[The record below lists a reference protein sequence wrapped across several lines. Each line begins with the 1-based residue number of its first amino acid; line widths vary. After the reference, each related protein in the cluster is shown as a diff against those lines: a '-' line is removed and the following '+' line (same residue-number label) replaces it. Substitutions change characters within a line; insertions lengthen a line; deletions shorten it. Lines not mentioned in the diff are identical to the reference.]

1 MSRTNLTTRK
11 LSFFTT
17 PQAPPQPDVYYAG
30 VDVGT
35 GLARACLIDTNGV
48 ILALAERPITRHELK
63 PNYITQS
70 STEIWDAI
78 CFCVKH
84 VVSDA
89 GVNPEHVFGI
99 GFDATCSLVA
109 INCDTDQPEAVGPD
123 FTDKKENIIL
133 WMDHRA
139 EAETDEINATNDPCL
154 KYVGGTMSIE
164 MELPKMK
171 WLKHHRPNGINDL
184 KFYDL
189 ADFLIHKATGTETR
203 SFCSTVCKQ
212 GFLPLGVEG
221 STTGWLEEFLNQIR
235 MPELVEN
242 DFAKLGGT
250 PARSGVWK
258 LAGEVVGMLTEKAA
272 EELGLT
278 TECAVGLGVID
289 AYAGW
294 IGTVAAKVEVP
305 EKWQHP
311 NTIGEALT
319 KIDSACGRLAAV
331 AGTLTCHIAMSKNPH
346 FVKGVWGPYRDVMVP
361 NYWLAEGGQSLTG
374 QLLAH
379 VIAIHPAARELAHQA
394 EQSNLSKFDFLNLT
408 LENLVRERDAPL
420 VVLLAKHWFFYG
432 DFHGNRSPIAD
443 PNMRALIIGQLMDTL
458 VNDLA
463 IQYFAAC
470 EFIAQQTRQIIE
482 EMEKLGHDI
491 SYVFMLGG
499 QCRNGLLMRLL
510 ADCTGKPVIIPRY
523 IDAAVVFGLAI
534 LGAVAAEAMVQEHLA
549 SGGRS
554 RRTLKLALTRS
565 QVNLDHAHGVPDRP
579 PSPYTQPTALAS
591 TANMAGLAYG
601 GAVAAVGGS
610 AAGAVPHMTPMQEEG
625 DYFNQPQPKLA
636 PQHKSLAVDSDSEDE
651 QTLSFGSKLNV
662 QKDVNQKIRDMKLLP
677 LTLLKKAEALATGEK
692 LWKLMRDMTGPGKV
706 IVPTDE
712 SSPERQILNAKYK
725 IFLEQCDSQRRF
737 RKSVDEVEK
746 LAYGGKVPSRHH

>member
-11 LSFFTT
+11 LSFFNT
-17 PQAPPQPDVYYAG
+17 PQAAPQPDVYYAG

-48 ILALAERPITRHELK
+48 ILALAEKPISRHELK

-70 STEIWDAI
+70 LTEIWDAI

-84 VVSDA
+84 VVRDA

-109 INCDTDQPEAVGPD
+109 INCDTDEPEAVGPD

-139 EAETDEINATNDPCL
+139 EAETEEINSTGDPCL

-189 ADFLIHKATGTETR
+189 SDFLIHKATGTETR

-221 STTGWLEEFLNQIR
+221 SETGWLEKFLNQIR

-250 PARSGVWK
+250 PARTGTWK
-258 LAGEVVGMLTEKAA
+258 SAGEVVGMLTEKAA
-272 EELGLT
+272 EQLGLT
-278 TECAVGLGVID
+278 TECAVGSGVID

-311 NTIGEALT
+311 NTVGDALT
-319 KIDSACGRLAAV
+319 KIESACGRLAAV

-361 NYWLAEGGQSLTG
+361 NYWLAEGGQLLTG

-379 VIAIHPAARELAHQA
+379 VIAIHPAARELAHEA

-408 LENLVRERDAPL
+408 LENLVRDRDVPS
-420 VVLLAKHWFFYG
+420 VVSLAKHWYFYG

-443 PNMRALIIGQLMDTL
+443 PNMRALIIGQLMDTS

-463 IQYFAAC
+463 IQYYAAC
-470 EFIAQQTRQIIE
+470 EFIAQQTRQIVE
-482 EMEKLGHDI
+482 EMEKSGHDI

-510 ADCTGKPVIIPRY
+510 ADCTGKPVIVPRY
-523 IDAAVVFGLAI
+523 IDAAVVFGSAI
-534 LGAVAAEAMVQEHLA
+534 LGAVAADAMVQEHLA
-549 SGGRS
+549 SGGRL
-554 RRTLKLALTRS
+554 RRTSKLALTRS
-565 QVNLDHAHGVPDRP
+565 QVNLDAHGVPERP
-579 PSPYTQPTALAS
+579 PSPYTQPTALAL

-601 GAVAAVGGS
+601 GAVPAV
-610 AAGAVPHMTPMQEEG
+610 AGAGSGVPHMTPMQEET
-625 DYFNQPQPKLA
+625 DYFNQSTAKPKL
-636 PQHKSLAVDSDSEDE
+636 LAVDLDSEDE
-651 QTLSFGSKLNV
+651 QTLSFGLKLNV

-677 LTLLKKAEALATGEK
+677 LTHLKNQAEAMATGEK
-692 LWKLMRDMTGPGKV
+692 LWELMRQMTGPGKV
-706 IVPTDE
+706 IVPSDDLA
-712 SSPERQILNAKYK
+712 PERQILNAKYK
-725 IFLEQCDSQRRF
+725 IFLEQCESQRRF
-737 RKSVDEVEK
+737 RKLVDEVEK
-746 LAYGGKVPSRHH
+746 LAYGGKIPSRAEAHKA